1 MKNYSNR
8 SLAAVTITAL
18 LLSILTLPVMSGSA
32 GTTTTA
38 PKGASSITA
47 SAEEPFAAYTRKRTK
62 KRIVRR
68 KRVVR
73 RRKVA
78 RRKRV
83 VKRVVR
89 RTAPVAPLAVVAAPA
104 VTAAPVNDP
113 ALAQTI
119 LDGYKAQY
127 PRYLGSATVEFGNA
141 MGYQAVSYYTIGRI
155 VISPTHSASVQ
166 VIVAH
171 EIWHIIDWQDN
182 NAIDWGESI
191 PPVNYATYAN

>member
-1 MKNYSNR
+1 MKYYSNR

-89 RTAPVAPLAVVAAPA
+89 R
-104 VTAAPVNDP
+104 AAPVNDP